1 MDHGGRWPERF
12 QGWVLTGLL
21 SILTT
26 AAIGAFADERA
37 HQATADSR
45 IDAINGRMLV
55 LEGTD
60 RLSLQDREQIR
71 AEMNQLQQRQ
81 DRVIAVLATIKPELV
96 RSILEV
102 R

>member
-1 MDHGGRWPERF
+1 MEKSRWAERF

-21 SILTT
+21 SVLTT

-37 HQATADSR
+37 HQATADAR
-45 IDAINGRMLV
+45 IDAINGRVLQ

-60 RLSLQDREQIR
+60 RLSVQDRDQLR
-71 AEMNQLQQRQ
+71 AEMKQIQQRQ
-81 DRVIAVLATIKPELV
+81 DRVIAVLATIKPDLV